1 MQFPGTS
8 GLSLVYSQRQ
18 RSLFQSYGSQE
29 EFKRTTHTNI
39 FSEIFPTSF
48 LWFAFFLHPVGK
60 TCSSTWESFFRT
72 FGRSK
77 KNGLKPSIL
86 SISFKNPSPF
96 WLLFNAQQPF
106 FVASQGFFAI
116 PLHPKKPMRSEP
128 SVGCFNCFSLFISNQ
143 SSKPSIIPIGKWW
156 EGTLP
161 DRCLSPLKR
170 APLKGDWDPINI
182 HVI

>member
-39 FSEIFPTSF
+39 FSKIFPTSF

-60 TCSSTWESFFRT
+60 TCSSNWESFFRT

-77 KNGLKPSIL
+77 KKWFETIYLVHFFQESQPL
-86 SISFKNPSPF
+86 LASFQ
-96 WLLFNAQQPF
+96 LVQQPF
-106 FVASQGFFAI
+106 FCGITGFFRDSTSPQKNPCVQNQVSDASI
-116 PLHPKKPMRSEP
+116 ASHSSFPTNHLNLQSFQSENGGKGP
-128 SVGCFNCFSLFISNQ
+128 S
-143 SSKPSIIPIGKWW
+143 PI
-156 EGTLP
+156 
-161 DRCLSPLKR
+161 
-170 APLKGDWDPINI
+170 A
-182 HVI
+182 V